1 MNQIMIGRKKPFL
14 IVGLGNPGREY
25 RNNRHNIG
33 FMVLDQLAG
42 KLDTSF
48 SKMKMNSLMTAV
60 RYKGYRIILLKP
72 QTYMNLSGKA
82 VSSFVR
88 FYKLPLENLLVVY
101 DDVDLPF
108 QTLRMRPDG
117 GDAGQKGVRS
127 IIQELGTKDFPRL
140 RVGINRPPGRM
151 SVSSYVLLNFSDQET
166 EILPFLLDQAAD
178 AILSYVDLGLNQ
190 AMTTYNQSPSNE

>member
-1 MNQIMIGRKKPFL
+1 MIGRKKPFL

-48 SKMKMNSLMTAV
+48 SKMKMNALMTAV
-60 RYKGYRIILLKP
+60 RYKGQRIILLKP
-72 QTYMNLSGKA
+72 QTFMNLSGKA
-82 VSSFVR
+82 AASFIR

-108 QTLRMRPDG
+108 QTLRMRPNG

-127 IIQELGTKDFPRL
+127 IIKELGTKDFPRL

-151 SVSSYVLLNFSDQET
+151 SVSSYVLLNFSDQEVET
-166 EILPFLLDQAAD
+166 LPFVLDQAAD
-178 AILSYVDLGLNQ
+178 AILAFVELGLNQ

>member
-1 MNQIMIGRKKPFL
+1 MIGRKKPFL

-151 SVSSYVLLNFSDQET
+151 SVSSYVLLNFSDQEA
-166 EILPFLLDQAAD
+166 EPLPFLLDQAAD

>member
-1 MNQIMIGRKKPFL
+1 MIGRKKPFL

-48 SKMKMNSLMTAV
+48 SKMKMNALMTAV
-60 RYKGYRIILLKP
+60 RYKGCRIILLKP
-72 QTYMNLSGKA
+72 QTFMNLSGKA
-82 VSSFVR
+82 AASFIR

-108 QTLRMRPDG
+108 QTLRMRPNG

-151 SVSSYVLLNFSDQET
+151 SVSSYVLLNFSDQEVET
-166 EILPFLLDQAAD
+166 LPLVLDQAAD
-178 AILSYVDLGLNQ
+178 AILAFVELGLNQ
-190 AMTTYNQSPSNE
+190 AMTTFNQNPAHE